1 MKKKI
6 KDLTLEECF
15 KICQS
20 NKKIRCNY
28 SKCPFYKYDSCW
40 FVSDIEEDLEREVE
54 VDE

>member
-6 KDLTLEECF
+6 KDLTLEEAN

-20 NKKIRCNY
+20 HKKNRCDY
-28 SKCPFYKYDSCW
+28 KCPFYKYDSCW
-40 FVSDIEEDLEREVE
+40 FVGDIEEDLEREVE